1 MTLITSCLIRA
12 RLASRLF
19 YRFYANSA
27 TRTIDV
33 HSIPHEPIESKVEQP
48 FRTSIND
55 PVGIEN
61 EILEI

>member
-1 MTLITSCLIRA
+1 MTLITSCLIHA
-12 RLASRLF
+12 RLACRSF

-33 HSIPHEPIESKVEQP
+33 HSIPQEPIDSKAEQP

-55 PVGIEN
+55 PV
-61 EILEI
+61 